1 MSDNRAWRRSSQS
14 FHEDASILVRKLV
27 GILRAGGDNTE
38 SALNRLVPAL
48 RSTGRRMRTLFYE
61 DGTPVV
67 THEEIT
73 QLRRTAAT
81 FWFELAAHHRKLA
94 AKCEAEADALD
105 RERQS
110 EFWNG
115 AECHGNAGPHGRIA
129 DGRR

>member
-27 GILRAGGDNTE
+27 GILRGDSTE

-67 THEEIT
+67 THQEIT
-73 QLRRTAAT
+73 QLRRHAAA
-81 FWFELAAHHRKLA
+81 FCFERAAHHRKLA
-94 AKCEAEADALD
+94 AKCEAEAEALQ
-105 RERQS
+105 RETQL
-110 EFWNG
+110 ELWNG